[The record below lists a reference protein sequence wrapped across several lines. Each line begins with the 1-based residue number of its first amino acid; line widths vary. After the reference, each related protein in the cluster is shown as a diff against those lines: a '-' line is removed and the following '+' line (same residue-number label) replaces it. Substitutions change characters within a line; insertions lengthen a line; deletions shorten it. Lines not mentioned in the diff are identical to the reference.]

1 MCIRDRFMSGFI
13 KKLFGTLT
21 QKPWE
26 KQQATIDSYHSG
38 KSFNFS
44 NQTSAVIIIFGVSTV
59 LFSLILTGYLYTIPP
74 EQDTR
79 FLFKP
84 NLLWINTIV
93 LFFVAYFFGKITND
107 LQKNNISKIKK
118 NLILVGGLS
127 YIFLFGQIFFWYQLM
142 QDEKFVSTNSYF
154 SSFYI
159 FTALHGLHLL
169 GGLFFWG
176 KVCSKILKLEQSE
189 IINQKKNISAL
200 SLYWTFLLI
209 VWLIFFSTIYVF
221 NDAFIA
227 WCKAILT

>member
-1 MCIRDRFMSGFI
+1 MAGLI
-13 KKLFGTLT
+13 KKLFGALVE
-21 QKPWE
+21 KPWE
-26 KQQATIDSYHSG
+26 KDQVNIDDAHEG
-38 KSFNFS
+38 RSFS
-44 NQTSAVIIIFGVSTV
+44 KLSPQVSAVIVIFGVSTV
-59 LFSLILTGYLYTIPP
+59 LFSLIVSGYIYTIPSD
-74 EQDTR
+74 QDTM
-79 FLFKP
+79 FLLQS
-84 NLLWINTIV
+84 NLLWFNTFILILV
-93 LFFVAYFFGKITND
+93 SYLFKKISNDLKFGK
-107 LQKNNISKIKK
+107 LEKIKR
-118 NLILVGGLS
+118 NLIQVGGLS
-127 YIFLFGQIFFWYQLM
+127 YLFLFGQIFFWYQLM
-142 QDEKFVSTNSYF
+142 QDEKFVHTNTYF

-176 KVCSKILKLEQSE
+176 KVCSKTLKLEQSE

>member
-1 MCIRDRFMSGFI
+1 MSNLI
-13 KKLFGTLT
+13 KKLFGTLA

-26 KQQATIDSYHSG
+26 KEQAAIDSYHSG
-38 KSFNFS
+38 KSFNLS

-107 LQKNNISKIKK
+107 LKKNNTSKIKK

-176 KVCSKILKLEQSE
+176 KVCSKILKLKENEIKQQS
-189 IINQKKNISAL
+189 KSISAL

-209 VWLIFFSTIYVF
+209 VWLIFFFTMYLF

-227 WCKAILT
+227 WCKSLIT

>member
-1 MCIRDRFMSGFI
+1 MTNFI
-13 KKLFGTLT
+13 KKLFGTLA

-26 KQQATIDSYHSG
+26 KEQAAIDTYHSG
-38 KSFNFS
+38 KTFNLS
-44 NQTSAVIIIFGVSTV
+44 KQTSAVIVIFGVSTV

-74 EQDTR
+74 EQDVK

-84 NLLWINTIV
+84 NMLWLNTIV
-93 LFFVAYFFGKITND
+93 LFLVTYYFSKITKD
-107 LQKNNISKIKK
+107 LKKNVKNFKK

-127 YIFLFGQIFFWYQLM
+127 YLFLFGQIFFWYQLM
-142 QDEKFVSTNSYF
+142 QDEKFVSTNTYF

-176 KVCSKILKLEQSE
+176 KVCSKTLKLKEDE
-189 IINQKKNISAL
+189 IISQSKSISAL

-209 VWLIFFSTIYVF
+209 VWMIFFFTIYLF

-227 WCKAILT
+227 WCKSLIT

>member
-1 MCIRDRFMSGFI
+1 MSNFI
-13 KKLFGTLT
+13 KKLFGTLAE
-21 QKPWE
+21 KPWE
-26 KQQATIDSYHSG
+26 KQQAAIDSYHSG
-38 KSFNFS
+38 KSFDLS

-59 LFSLILTGYLYTIPP
+59 LFSLILTGYLYTVPP
-74 EQDTR
+74 EQDTM

-107 LQKNNISKIKK
+107 LKKNNLFKIKK

-176 KVCSKILKLEQSE
+176 KVCSKTLKLKEDE
-189 IINQKKNISAL
+189 IISQSKSISAL

-209 VWLIFFSTIYVF
+209 VWMIFFFTIYLF

-227 WCKAILT
+227 WCKSLIT